1 MIWLCFSFL
10 IRQLFRRETISPLIH
25 GFLRPCKKHVKSIK
39 IDGILQL
46 ENCKGLHDC
55 MYGKTAVRQNKCNF
69 QFLIF
74 DLRTYILTEKICR
87 LIDDV
92 SLSYPFGKKNISHL
106 YPDPCPKGLMA
117 QCLSKISFDISFGI
131 CKSIINVKRPFL
143 TVSTK

>member
-1 MIWLCFSFL
+1 MGSYA
-10 IRQLFRRETISPLIH
+10 PA
-25 GFLRPCKKHVKSIK
+25 KKHVKSIK

-55 MYGKTAVRQNKCNF
+55 MYGKTAVRQNTCNF

-74 DLRTYILTEKICR
+74 DLRTCILTEKFFR

-92 SLSYPFGKKNISHL
+92 SLFFRKKDISHL

-117 QCLSKISFDISFGI
+117 QCLSKISYNMSFGI